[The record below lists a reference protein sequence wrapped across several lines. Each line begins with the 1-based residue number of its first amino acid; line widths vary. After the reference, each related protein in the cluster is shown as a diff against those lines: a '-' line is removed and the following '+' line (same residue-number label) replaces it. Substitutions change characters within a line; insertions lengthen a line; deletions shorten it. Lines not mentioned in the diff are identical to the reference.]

1 MLLFLALLMVAPLF
15 SVRRFRSD
23 AKEIDDMLMKN
34 YEAGESVGFL
44 IGLIVGAVVSVSVF
58 YVWKR

>member
-1 MLLFLALLMVAPLF
+1 MVAPLF

-44 IGLIVGAVVSVSVF
+44 TGLIVGAVVSVSVF